1 MHYLQAVASLIT
13 TPSTPHVP
21 QSSSGGVCKGR
32 GSNMFSGDGSGDYSG
47 ILAAKSQQSQLQPRD
62 NLAASEVDP
71 ASSAVQRDDQSVQQ
85 QLQQQQQPDR
95 ELPHASGGA
104 SPSARQPCN
113 EHLQPQS
120 NSLPVEQQPKHKD
133 SSRQQREQQVQA
145 TEQLL
150 QSYQHQSIQLGG
162 QQVPD
167 ERQQVQPQGQSEEG
181 RLSRQADKA
190 TGQKK
195 GRKKKQQG
203 PSQQGDVLQREGAFE
218 DGNIQ
223 GGLGRGQGKMRGLEC
238 ERVIRWGHDKFE
250 ETQVF
255 TTC

>member
-1 MHYLQAVASLIT
+1 
-13 TPSTPHVP
+13 
-21 QSSSGGVCKGR
+21 
-32 GSNMFSGDGSGDYSG
+32 MFDGDGSGDYSG

-62 NLAASEVDP
+62 DLAASEVDP
-71 ASSAVQRDDQSVQQ
+71 ASSAVRRDDQSVQ

-104 SPSARQPCN
+104 LPSARQPCN
-113 EHLQPQS
+113 QHLQPQS
-120 NSLPVEQQPKHKD
+120 NSTPVEQQPKHKG
-133 SSRQQREQQVQA
+133 SSRQRREQQVQA

-150 QSYQHQSIQLGG
+150 QSNQHQSIQFGG

-181 RLSRQADKA
+181 RLSRQAEKA
-190 TGQKK
+190 TG
-195 GRKKKQQG
+195 KKKQQG
-203 PSQQGDVLQREGAFE
+203 PSQQGNVLQREGAFE

-255 TTC
+255 TIC

>member
-1 MHYLQAVASLIT
+1 
-13 TPSTPHVP
+13 
-21 QSSSGGVCKGR
+21 
-32 GSNMFSGDGSGDYSG
+32 MFSGDGSGDYCG
-47 ILAAKSQQSQLQPRD
+47 ILAAKLQQSQPHD
-62 NLAASEVDP
+62 DLAASEVDP
-71 ASSAVQRDDQSVQQ
+71 LSSAVRPDDQSVQ
-85 QLQQQQQPDR
+85 QLQQQQQPKGD
-95 ELPHASGGA
+95 LGHAIEGA
-104 SPSARQPCN
+104 SPSARQPGSK
-113 EHLQPQS
+113 HMQPMFQ
-120 NSLPVEQQPKHKD
+120 NTTFEQQSQHNG
-133 SSRQQREQQVQA
+133 SFRQQRRLPREQQVQA

-150 QSYQHQSIQLGG
+150 QSNQNQPIQLGG
-162 QQVPD
+162 QQIPD
-167 ERQQVQPQGQSEEG
+167 ERQQVQFQGQIEEG
-181 RLSRQADKA
+181 SPSRQTEKA

-255 TTC
+255 TIC